1 MYIARFRV
9 PGLSV
14 REKMGLALG
23 HILWVHALARA
34 RFSTQR
40 FGTLY
45 VVVATHKVDGDG
57 GTRLSA
63 ATVVLSIVCIDLFT
77 K

>member
-1 MYIARFRV
+1 
-9 PGLSV
+9 
-14 REKMGLALG
+14 MGAASAG
-23 HILWVHALARA
+23 A

-45 VVVATHKVDGDG
+45 VVVATHKVDGDRG
-57 GTRLSA
+57 IRLLV
-63 ATVVLSIVCIDLFT
+63 ATVVLSIVGIDLFT